1 MGNKLQSEEI
11 VMKGRFASSHSVL
24 WLMVFSILL
33 SACSGASQ
41 NQNQT
46 QTKAPERP
54 PVYEGFH
61 DVTNCNGAMGWA
73 WDKNRPGVPI
83 EVELYDGDTLL
94 ATVTASDFRQ
104 DLLNAGIGNG
114 QHGFTY
120 PIPPRLKDGK
130 PHNLKMKFAG
140 TTMELANT
148 PKNINCVFEQ

>member
-1 MGNKLQSEEI
+1 
-11 VMKGRFASSHSVL
+11 MKGRFARSHRAL
-24 WLMVFSILL
+24 WLMVFSIFW
-33 SACSGASQ
+33 SACSASP
-41 NQNQT
+41 QNQT
-46 QTKAPERP
+46 QNQTQNKAPERP

-73 WDKNRPGVPI
+73 WDKNRPEAPI
-83 EVELYDGDTLL
+83 EVDLYDGDTLL

-104 DLLNAGIGNG
+104 DLLTAGIGNG

-120 PIPPRLKDGK
+120 PIPPKLKDGK

-140 TTMELANT
+140 TTIELANT